1 MEIFLFMLQW
11 PHEKTRTCVRAEVS
25 SSSVTSSTATSD
37 TTSQRAE
44 THSTDIKVVFVPR
57 RRHKREV
64 SSVRPCRRDQVG
76 EPQLLVLSDVTKGSW
91 WFSPVPLRK

>member
-1 MEIFLFMLQW
+1 MEILLFMLQW

-44 THSTDIKVVFVPR
+44 AHSTDIKMASV

-64 SSVRPCRRDQVG
+64 LCVRISARRVA
-76 EPQLLVLSDVTKGSW
+76 VTELASLG
-91 WFSPVPLRK
+91 FL